1 MNQKRIH
8 KLYQNFGLAI
18 LFLVPF
24 ALLPK
29 GFIEMRCNLFEYPQ
43 LFLLFK
49 TITFFGDGWMLL
61 GVLVFILV
69 RLHFYKKKKNLK
81 ELYIF
86 IFAALLMTLVVC
98 VLKHYLFPDDLRP
111 FAYFTSKNPNWN
123 PAQFNIRFNTR
134 HSFPSGHTATF
145 ATIGFFLMRF
155 IKKTIYIKLLF
166 AAIILVGFSRIF
178 LFQHFV
184 LDVIIGMYIGLFSVA
199 TANQLT
205 YFVFAKKK
213 TARTFLV
220 LNN

>member
-29 GFIEMRCNLFEYPQ
+29 GFIELRCNLFEYPQ

-69 RLHFYKKKKNLK
+69 RLHFYKKRKKLK
-81 ELYIF
+81 ELYSF
-86 IFAALLMTLVVC
+86 IFAALLMISIVC
-98 VLKHYLFPDDLRP
+98 LLKNSLFQDALRP
-111 FAYFTSKNPNWN
+111 IAYFTAKNPNWN
-123 PAQFNIRFNTR
+123 PSQFDIRFNCN

-199 TANQLT
+199 AANQIT
-205 YFVFAKKK
+205 YFVLAKKK
-213 TARTFLV
+213 IEKTIIV